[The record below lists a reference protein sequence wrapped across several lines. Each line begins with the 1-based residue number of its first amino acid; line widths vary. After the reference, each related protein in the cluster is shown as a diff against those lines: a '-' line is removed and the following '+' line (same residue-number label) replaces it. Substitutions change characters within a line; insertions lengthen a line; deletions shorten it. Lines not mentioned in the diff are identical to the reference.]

1 MLLDTFFSVN
11 ILNSFPV
18 FCILLVK
25 AVINKSYARMKLSL
39 FLALGMVGLTFVKP
53 TIQKIIRLCLS
64 RFVIV
69 SSLFL
74 VEKKNALLQMYTE
87 VQLFSTLLFNLWLE
101 EKFCNPFALRN
112 C

>member
-74 VEKKNALLQMYTE
+74 VEKKMLFCRCIQKYSFFLLCF
-87 VQLFSTLLFNLWLE
+87 LIFG
-101 EKFCNPFALRN
+101 
-112 C
+112 